1 VSPIVPRW
9 EWRAFGD
16 DFGEADARFA
26 ATAPERTQDSDET
39 YLLSSRSDASV
50 KVRDG
55 LMDVKRLEAVDEDGL
70 EQWKPV
76 IKADF
81 PLPAAVVQDVLAALG
96 VPAVPLDRPEY
107 TFEELIAEVVGPNPD
122 LRAVEVHKHR
132 DHFTVGG
139 AMAELSTIRA
149 DGKDR
154 RTIAVESEDP
164 TLVVGAV
171 RELGLPLEENQ
182 CLARGLK
189 AMLAFGG

>member
-9 EWRAFGD
+9 EWRTFGD

-26 ATAPERTQDSDET
+26 STAPERVQDSDET
-39 YLLSSRSDASV
+39 YLLATRSDASV

-76 IKADF
+76 IKAEF
-81 PLPAAVVQDVLAALG
+81 PLPAAGVQDVLAALG
-96 VPAVPLDRPEY
+96 VKAGALDRPAY
-107 TFEELIAEVVGPNPD
+107 TLEELIAEVVDPNPD
-122 LRAVEVHKHR
+122 LRAVDVHKHR

-139 AMAELSTIRA
+139 AMAELSAIA
-149 DGKDR
+149 AEGKST
-154 RTIAVESEDP
+154 RTIAVESENP
-164 TLVVGAV
+164 ALVVAAL
-171 RELGLPLEENQ
+171 RELGLPPEPNV

-189 AMLAFGG
+189 ALLGFGA